1 MCDTL
6 VELQEAMRRYAASF
20 DPSLLGGTDAAAV
33 MGLAGAIERMAA
45 TVKGLA
51 AARVSDSGVWK
62 AGGDRSAA
70 HHLARTTGTSVGQ
83 AGEAIETARRLAR
96 LPGVAAAAR
105 SGQLSAQQAAA
116 VAGACGADPSAES
129 RLLEKART
137 SSLAELRDECAR
149 TRAAADPDPEA
160 RRKAIHDGRYLRGHT
175 DAEGAWHLHMR
186 DNPEVGA
193 EILAAL
199 APIRDRLFR
208 AARAEGRH
216 EPAEAYAA
224 DALAELAR
232 GGVVADGPRAGRS
245 RAKLIARVD
254 LLALLRGRPIEGE
267 VCELAGFG
275 PVAASA
281 IRDLID
287 TGDPFL
293 AAVITRG
300 RTGRGRRPP
309 RPASLRGPTDRPGMA
324 LPELRGRGLRLS
336 RLPGERPPR
345 RLGRQPRHHPRP
357 ARPAVF
363 APSRPQDHRQ
373 LGAGRRAGE
382 TGLRASRGFTSPPT
396 SPRRLRERGLHVYI
410 DAMYTCKMDK
420 KPLRVPISVASQRG
434 VSWLSE
440 TAAGRRVVLTRFGAV
455 QAVVDSAE
463 RIDEGAARIR
473 DAARLVVERYAEA
486 GLGRAN
492 TVALADACAKLGL
505 DPARVRARA
514 EALRER

>member
-20 DPSLLGGTDAAAV
+20 DPSLLGGADAAAV
-33 MGLAGAIERMAA
+33 MGRAGAIERMAA

-96 LPGVAAAAR
+96 LPALSAAAR
-105 SGQLSAQQAAA
+105 RGALSAQQAAA
-116 VAGACGADPSAES
+116 IAGACGADPGAES
-129 RLLEKART
+129 RLLEKAAT
-137 SSLAELRDECAR
+137 SSLGELRDECAR

-160 RRKAIHDGRYLRGHT
+160 RRKSIHDGRYLRGHT

-193 EILAAL
+193 EIMAAL
-199 APIRDRLFR
+199 APIRDRLFT

-232 GGVVADGPRAGRS
+232 GGVGAGGPRGGRS
-245 RAKLIARVD
+245 RAKVIARVD
-254 LLALLRGRPIEGE
+254 LLALLRGRPVEGE

-293 AAVITRG
+293 AAVVTK
-300 RTGRGRRPP
+300 
-309 RPASLRGPTDRPGMA
+309 
-324 LPELRGRGLRLS
+324 
-336 RLPGERPPR
+336 GEQVVGVAH
-345 RLGRQPRHHPRP
+345 L
-357 ARPAVF
+357 
-363 APSRPQDHRQ
+363 
-373 LGAGRRAGE
+373 GRRASAAQQTALE
-382 TGLRASRGFTSPPT
+382 
-396 SPRRLRERGLHVYI
+396 
-410 DAMYTCKMDK
+410 
-420 KPLRVPISVASQRG
+420 
-434 VSWLSE
+434 WL
-440 TAAGRRVVLTRFGAV
+440 
-455 QAVVDSAE
+455 
-463 RIDEGAARIR
+463 
-473 DAARLVVERYAEA
+473 YP
-486 GLGRAN
+486 
-492 TVALADACAKLGL
+492 ACAVEGCASAAFLENDHRVDWAASHVTVL
-505 DPARVRARA
+505 DLLDRLCSHHHDLKTIDNWALVDGRGKRAFVPVEDPRHPRHRWASCSAPAAQAA
-514 EALRER
+514 ESRPR